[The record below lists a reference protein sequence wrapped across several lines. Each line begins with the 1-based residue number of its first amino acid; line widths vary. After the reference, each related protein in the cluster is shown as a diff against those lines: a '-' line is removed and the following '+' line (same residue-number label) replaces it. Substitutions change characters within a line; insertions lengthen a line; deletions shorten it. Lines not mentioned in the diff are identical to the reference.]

1 MGLEDRD
8 WYWKERQ
15 RKERLHYDP
24 KAFRRWRGDVRASA
38 PRGGRPGFGTV
49 IAVVFVVALV
59 LAPIAGRWLRERLA
73 ERDAGAATTS
83 QPPPQSA
90 RPTYPAARPP

>member
-24 KAFRRWRGDVRASA
+24 KAFRRWRGDVPAPA
-38 PRGGRPGFGTV
+38 PRSGSPGSGTV

-59 LAPIAGRWLRERLA
+59 LAPTAGRWLRERLA
-73 ERDAGAATTS
+73 ERDVGAATTARPLT
-83 QPPPQSA
+83 QAA
-90 RPTYPAARPP
+90 RPTNPASRP